1 MPGCHDHCHANT
13 QPPSTTYRKVL
24 WFALVMNLLMFV
36 VEVVAGFGA
45 DSTSLLAD
53 SVDFFGDA
61 ANYGVSLFVLGM
73 GVATRARASLLKG
86 FSMACFG
93 VGILVVMAYNIYSG
107 NQPEHL
113 TMGVIATLAL
123 LTNVLVAVA
132 LYRFRE
138 GDSNMRSVWLCS
150 RNDAIG
156 NVAVLGA
163 AFAVAY
169 LGNLWPDVIVAL
181 FMAGLAL
188 VSAREVILQARSE
201 LRGQKAVLSDN

>member
-1 MPGCHDHCHANT
+1 MSGCHDHCHVEST
-13 QPPSTTYRKVL
+13 PPSRTYRRVL
-24 WFALVMNLLMFV
+24 WFALVANLLMFL
-36 VEVVAGFGA
+36 VEVVAGFEA

-73 GVATRARASLLKG
+73 GMTARARASLLKG
-86 FSMACFG
+86 FSMAMFG
-93 VGILVVMAYNIYSG
+93 VGILIVSSYNVYVG

-113 TMGVIATLAL
+113 TMGVIAVLAL
-123 LTNVLVAVA
+123 VTNVLVAVA

-163 AFAVAY
+163 AIAVAY
-169 LGNLWPDVIVAL
+169 LGNLWPDVLVAV
-181 FMAGLAL
+181 FMAILAL
-188 VSAREVILQARSE
+188 ISAREVIVQALGE
-201 LRGQKAVLSDN
+201 LRDDKAVLQ